1 MPYDNYIHETT
12 PYKELLDYVNSVL
25 DKTPGEKESFEKKAH
40 EILVS
45 LWKEAEENLRADHTK
60 VQIREFYE
68 RKFSNL
74 QEQLRNQPKQLL
86 TSYCES
92 RCLPCSSDEELLSSL
107 DGNSWG
113 NFSREEWKDVLNGD
127 IKRDDYF
134 KVPLSLG
141 MGVQE
146 AKDFIT
152 KTSNLGFDYNDG
164 ANLLFLFAFSL
175 NDAKHP
181 LTEKEF
187 EQLCKYYK
195 GLSADNSPGAVMNYD
210 ELFATPDAESNTI
223 VNKDSVASRFKEIAN
238 QYGKEEAIRA
248 MESFLKRRY
257 TRLNGLSL
265 RATTLFQKLVECTVP
280 LTTDGNQETDFLNG
294 QRRLPYADI
303 DAEVASKSIKRAS
316 LLYTRPYNLTD
327 ADKDLAS
334 KKNVHLS
341 QYFHI
346 DANGKIQRETTQ
358 SFYLLLRGETKPTKA
373 DILAALYRACT
384 TNWLNKC
391 KDDKELVRQH
401 VIEFCKL
408 ATAILKA
415 AMLPPFVV
423 ENPLEQCYL
432 LAVVAFHEGYVL
444 FYTQR
449 SDNGEPHEHALNDV
463 EKKLNDSR
471 IAKKF
476 YSDEVCDCFY
486 ANDEIRNVCL
496 QFVANFRER
505 ATEAKGKDFDCI
517 FGNNGEGI
525 YSKEFI
531 TELTQDKAF
540 QPLVEEITRYS
551 LSEDSCEKI
560 IRKHVSWM
568 ILNWF
573 LERLSSEASQD
584 VRHIL
589 HNVKP
594 SIYTKR
600 TIKISFKH

>member
-1 MPYDNYIHETT
+1 MPYDNCIHETT
-12 PYKELLDYVNSVL
+12 TYEKLLGYVNSVL

-45 LWKEAEENLRADHTK
+45 LRKEAEENLRTDHTK
-60 VQIREFYE
+60 EQIREFYE
-68 RKFSNL
+68 KKFADL

-86 TSYCES
+86 TSYCKS
-92 RCLPCSSDEELLSSL
+92 RRLPCSSDEELLSSL
-107 DGNSWG
+107 DRNSWKR
-113 NFSREEWKDVLNGD
+113 FSRKKWEDVLNGD

-134 KVPLSLG
+134 EVPLSLG

-146 AKDFIT
+146 AEDFIT

-175 NDAKHP
+175 NDAKYP

-195 GLSADNSPGAVMNYD
+195 DLGADNGPGAALNYD
-210 ELFATPDAESNTI
+210 ELFATPDAENNTI
-223 VNKDSVASRFKEIAN
+223 VNKDSVVSRFKKIAN
-238 QYGKEEAIRA
+238 QYGKEAAIRA

-303 DAEVASKSIKRAS
+303 DAEEAFKSIKWAS
-316 LLYTRPYNLTD
+316 LLYTKPYNLTD
-327 ADKDLAS
+327 ADKDLVS

-341 QYFHI
+341 QYFYI
-346 DANGKIQRETTQ
+346 NAKGKIRREATQ
-358 SFYLLLRGETKPTKA
+358 SFYSLLRGESKPTKA

-391 KDDKELVRQH
+391 EDDKEFIRQH

-463 EKKLNDSR
+463 ERELNDSR

-476 YSDEVCDCFY
+476 YSDEVCGYFD

-540 QPLVEEITRYS
+540 QPLVEEITRYG

-573 LERLSSEASQD
+573 LERLSSEAGQD

>member
-1 MPYDNYIHETT
+1 M
-12 PYKELLDYVNSVL
+12 
-25 DKTPGEKESFEKKAH
+25 
-40 EILVS
+40 VS
-45 LWKEAEENLRADHTK
+45 LRKEAEENLRTDHTK
-60 VQIREFYE
+60 EQIREFYE
-68 RKFSNL
+68 KKFADL

-86 TSYCES
+86 TSYCKS

-107 DGNSWG
+107 DGNSWER
-113 NFSREEWKDVLNGD
+113 FSREKWEDVLKGNLER
-127 IKRDDYF
+127 KDYLE
-134 KVPLSLG
+134 VPLSLG
-141 MGVQE
+141 MNVQE
-146 AKDFIT
+146 AERFIT
-152 KTSNLGFDYNDG
+152 ETSNFGFDYNDPE
-164 ANLLFLFAFSL
+164 NLIAIFALAL
-175 NDAKHP
+175 NDTDEP
-181 LTEKEF
+181 LTEEEF
-187 EQLCKYYK
+187 GSLHLYYK
-195 GLSADNSPGAVMNYD
+195 NLAKKKTQKLTYNELLKSPNA
-210 ELFATPDAESNTI
+210 AANTK
-223 VNKDSVASRFKEIAN
+223 VNKDSVVNNFRSVAKKR
-238 QYGKEEAIRA
+238 GKNVALQE
-248 MESFLKRRY
+248 MEDFLKKRFG
-257 TRLNGLSL
+257 RLNGASL
-265 RATTLFQKLVECTVP
+265 RATSLLQHVVECTQVTP
-280 LTTDGNQETDFLNG
+280 TANAKPINDFLNG

-303 DAEVASKSIKRAS
+303 DAEEAFKSIKWAS
-316 LLYTRPYNLTD
+316 LLYTKPYNLTD
-327 ADKDLAS
+327 ADKDLVS

-341 QYFHI
+341 QYFYI
-346 DANGKIQRETTQ
+346 NAKGKIRREATQ
-358 SFYLLLRGETKPTKA
+358 SFYSLLRGESKPTKA

-391 KDDKELVRQH
+391 EDDKEFIRQH

-463 EKKLNDSR
+463 ERELNDSR

-476 YSDEVCDCFY
+476 YSDEVCGYFD

-540 QPLVEEITRYS
+540 QPLVEEITRYG

-573 LERLSSEASQD
+573 LERLSSEAGQD

>member
-12 PYKELLDYVNSVL
+12 PYEELLNYVNSVPE
-25 DKTPGEKESFEKKAH
+25 KTLGEKDSLAGKART
-40 EILVS
+40 ILVS
-45 LWKEAEENLRADHTK
+45 LQQEADKNLRTNHTK
-60 VQIREFYE
+60 AQICEFYE
-68 RKFSNL
+68 KRFANL

-86 TSYCES
+86 TSYCKS
-92 RCLPCSSDEELLSSL
+92 RSWPCSSDEELLSSL
-107 DGNSWG
+107 DGNSWEK
-113 NFSREEWKDVLNGD
+113 FSREKWKAVLSGD
-127 IKRDDYF
+127 LEREDYLE
-134 KVPLSLG
+134 VPLSLG
-141 MGVQE
+141 MRVQE
-146 AKDFIT
+146 AEDFIT
-152 KTSNLGFDYNDG
+152 KTSNSGFDYNDG

-195 GLSADNSPGAVMNYD
+195 DLGADNGPGAALNYD
-210 ELFATPDAESNTI
+210 ELFATPDAENNTI
-223 VNKDSVASRFKEIAN
+223 VNKDSVVSRFKKVAN
-238 QYGKEEAIRA
+238 QCGKEEAIRA
-248 MESFLKRRY
+248 METFLERRY

-294 QRRLPYADI
+294 QRRLPYADT

-346 DANGKIQRETTQ
+346 DVNGNIQRETTQ
-358 SFYLLLRGETKPTKA
+358 SFYSLLRGESKPTKA

-391 KDDKELVRQH
+391 KDDKEFIRQH

-415 AMLPPFVV
+415 AMLPPFVI

-449 SDNGEPHEHALNDV
+449 SDIGHPHDHALTDV
-463 EKKLNDSR
+463 EKKLNDSS

-476 YSDEVCDCFY
+476 YSDKVRDCFD
-486 ANDEIRNVCL
+486 ANAEISNVCL
-496 QFVANFRER
+496 RFMTNFREKV
-505 ATEAKGKDFDCI
+505 TEANGNDFDYI
-517 FGNNGEGI
+517 FGNNGEGVF
-525 YSKEFI
+525 SKKFI

-540 QPLVEEITRYS
+540 QPIVEEITKHG

-568 ILNWF
+568 ILNRF
-573 LERLSSEASQD
+573 LERLSSKTDHD
-584 VRHIL
+584 VRCVL

-600 TIKISFKH
+600 AIKISFKH

>member
-1 MPYDNYIHETT
+1 MGMCIANDAMCIHRYDDIIIALQIIH
-12 PYKELLDYVNSVL
+12 KV
-25 DKTPGEKESFEKKAH
+25 FFQKARH
-40 EILVS
+40 NPIATKYYLAQMRS
-45 LWKEAEENLRADHTK
+45 MRKSIRRNKARA
-60 VQIREFYE
+60 
-68 RKFSNL
+68 
-74 QEQLRNQPKQLL
+74 
-86 TSYCES
+86 
-92 RCLPCSSDEELLSSL
+92 
-107 DGNSWG
+107 
-113 NFSREEWKDVLNGD
+113 
-127 IKRDDYF
+127 
-134 KVPLSLG
+134 
-141 MGVQE
+141 
-146 AKDFIT
+146 
-152 KTSNLGFDYNDG
+152 FDYDLIQEEG
-164 ANLLFLFAFSL
+164 IFERVTI
-175 NDAKHP
+175 DQHP

-195 GLSADNSPGAVMNYD
+195 GLGADNSSGAVMNYD

-223 VNKDSVASRFKEIAN
+223 VNKDSVASCFKEIAN
-238 QYGKEEAIRA
+238 QYGKEAAIRA

-280 LTTDGNQETDFLNG
+280 LTTDGNPETDFLNG

-358 SFYLLLRGETKPTKA
+358 SFYLLLRGKTKPTKA

-391 KDDKELVRQH
+391 DDDKEFVRQH

-444 FYTQR
+444 FYEIELPNICNCQQVVNICTAQ
-449 SDNGEPHEHALNDV
+449 DLEHT
-463 EKKLNDSR
+463 
-471 IAKKF
+471 I
-476 YSDEVCDCFY
+476 
-486 ANDEIRNVCL
+486 
-496 QFVANFRER
+496 FVATTYRNPLPSNPDTLCIYTSDFKRTQKLAVLQEKEIY
-505 ATEAKGKDFDCI
+505 EAKFASDGDYIILLCGLNLKVYKKAESYALAHEVNDDRRIWLWDYELVGKKYLFWDL
-517 FGNNGEGI
+517 EG
-525 YSKEFI
+525 
-531 TELTQDKAF
+531 
-540 QPLVEEITRYS
+540 
-551 LSEDSCEKI
+551 
-560 IRKHVSWM
+560 
-568 ILNWF
+568 
-573 LERLSSEASQD
+573 
-584 VRHIL
+584 
-589 HNVKP
+589 
-594 SIYTKR
+594 
-600 TIKISFKH
+600 

>member
-1 MPYDNYIHETT
+1 M
-12 PYKELLDYVNSVL
+12 
-25 DKTPGEKESFEKKAH
+25 
-40 EILVS
+40 
-45 LWKEAEENLRADHTK
+45 
-60 VQIREFYE
+60 
-68 RKFSNL
+68 
-74 QEQLRNQPKQLL
+74 
-86 TSYCES
+86 
-92 RCLPCSSDEELLSSL
+92 
-107 DGNSWG
+107 DGNSWE
-113 NFSREEWKDVLNGD
+113 NFSRKEWEDVLNGD

-134 KVPLSLG
+134 EVPLSLG

-146 AKDFIT
+146 AEDFIT

-195 GLSADNSPGAVMNYD
+195 ALGADNSPGAVMNYD
-210 ELFATPDAESNTI
+210 ELFATPDAERNTI
-223 VNKDSVASRFKEIAN
+223 VNKDSVESRFKKIAN
-238 QYGKEEAIRA
+238 QHGKEKAINA

-257 TRLNGLSL
+257 TCLNGLSL

-316 LLYTRPYNLTD
+316 LLYTKPYNLTD

-391 KDDKELVRQH
+391 EDDKEFVRQH

-463 EKKLNDSR
+463 EKKLNDSC

-476 YSDEVCDCFY
+476 YSDEVCGYFD
-486 ANDEIRNVCL
+486 ANDEIRNVYL

-505 ATEAKGKDFDCI
+505 TTEAKGKDFDCI

-531 TELTQDKAF
+531 TELTQDEAF
-540 QPLVEEITRYS
+540 QPLVEEITRHS

-560 IRKHVSWM
+560 TRKHVSWM

-573 LERLSSEASQD
+573 LERLSSEAGQD

>member
-12 PYKELLDYVNSVL
+12 PYKELLGYVNSVL

-45 LWKEAEENLRADHTK
+45 LRKEAEENLRTDHTK
-60 VQIREFYE
+60 EQIREFYE
-68 RKFSNL
+68 KKFADL

-86 TSYCES
+86 TAYCKS

-107 DGNSWG
+107 DGNSWER
-113 NFSREEWKDVLNGD
+113 FSREKWEDVLNGD

-134 KVPLSLG
+134 EVPLSLG

-187 EQLCKYYK
+187 EQLYKYYK
-195 GLSADNSPGAVMNYD
+195 GLGADNGPGAALNYD
-210 ELFATPDAESNTI
+210 ELFATPDAENNTI
-223 VNKDSVASRFKEIAN
+223 VNKDSVVSCFKKVAN
-238 QYGKEEAIRA
+238 QHGKEAAINA
-248 MESFLKRRY
+248 MESFLEQRY

-265 RATTLFQKLVECTVP
+265 RATTLFQKIVECTVP
-280 LTTDGNQETDFLNG
+280 LTTDDNQETNFLNG
-294 QRRLPYADI
+294 QRRLPYADT
-303 DAEVASKSIKRAS
+303 DAEEASKSIKRAS

-346 DANGKIQRETTQ
+346 DVNGNIQRETTQ
-358 SFYLLLRGETKPTKA
+358 SFYSLLRGESKPTKA

-391 KDDKELVRQH
+391 EDDKEFIRQH
-401 VIEFCKL
+401 VIEFYKL

-415 AMLPPFVV
+415 AMLPPFVI

-449 SDNGEPHEHALNDV
+449 SDEGEPHDHALTDV
-463 EKKLNDSR
+463 EKKLNASR

-476 YSDEVCDCFY
+476 YS
-486 ANDEIRNVCL
+486 NEIRTCFDENGGISNVCL
-496 QFVANFRER
+496 QFVANFREK
-505 ATEAKGKDFDCI
+505 ATEAKRKDFDCVL
-517 FGNNGEGI
+517 GNNGEGVF
-525 YSKEFI
+525 SKEFI

-540 QPLVEEITRYS
+540 QPIVEEVTRYG
-551 LSEDSCEKI
+551 LSEDICEKI

-568 ILNWF
+568 ILNRF
-573 LERLSSEASQD
+573 LERLSSETDQD
-584 VRHIL
+584 VRRVL

-594 SIYTKR
+594 SIYTKS

>member
-12 PYKELLDYVNSVL
+12 PYEELLGYVNSVL

-45 LWKEAEENLRADHTK
+45 LRKEAEENLRTDHTK
-60 VQIREFYE
+60 EQIREFYE
-68 RKFSNL
+68 KKFADL

-86 TSYCES
+86 TSYCKS

-107 DGNSWG
+107 DGNSWER
-113 NFSREEWKDVLNGD
+113 FSREKWEDVLKGNLER
-127 IKRDDYF
+127 KDYLE
-134 KVPLSLG
+134 VPLSLG
-141 MGVQE
+141 MSVQE
-146 AKDFIT
+146 AERFIT
-152 KTSNLGFDYNDG
+152 ETSNFGFDYNDPE
-164 ANLLFLFAFSL
+164 NLIAIFALAL
-175 NDAKHP
+175 NDTDEP
-181 LTEKEF
+181 LTEEEF
-187 EQLCKYYK
+187 GSLHLYYK
-195 GLSADNSPGAVMNYD
+195 NLAKKKTQKLTYNELLKSPNA
-210 ELFATPDAESNTI
+210 AANTK
-223 VNKDSVASRFKEIAN
+223 VNKDSVVNNFRSVAKMR
-238 QYGKEEAIRA
+238 GKNVALQE
-248 MESFLKRRY
+248 MEDFLKKRFG
-257 TRLNGLSL
+257 RLNGVSL
-265 RATTLFQKLVECTVP
+265 RATSLLQHVVECTQVTP
-280 LTTDGNQETDFLNG
+280 TANAKPINDFLND

-303 DAEVASKSIKRAS
+303 DAEEAFKSIKWAS
-316 LLYTRPYNLTD
+316 LLYTKPYNLTD
-327 ADKDLAS
+327 ADKDLVS

-341 QYFHI
+341 QYFYI
-346 DANGKIQRETTQ
+346 NAKGKIRREATQ
-358 SFYLLLRGETKPTKA
+358 SFYSLLRGESKPTKA

-391 KDDKELVRQH
+391 EDDKEFIRQH

-463 EKKLNDSR
+463 ERELNDSR

-476 YSDEVCDCFY
+476 YSDEVCGYFD

-517 FGNNGEGI
+517 LGNNGEGI

-540 QPLVEEITRYS
+540 QPLVEEITRYG

-573 LERLSSEASQD
+573 SERLSSETDQD
-584 VRHIL
+584 VRRVL

>member
-1 MPYDNYIHETT
+1 MSYDNYIHETT
-12 PYKELLDYVNSVL
+12 PYKELLVYVNSVL
-25 DKTPGEKESFEKKAH
+25 SRTPGEKESFEQKAH

-45 LWKEAEENLRADHTK
+45 LRKEAEENLGADHTK
-60 VQIREFYE
+60 EQIREFYE
-68 RKFSNL
+68 KKFADL

-86 TSYCES
+86 TSYYKS
-92 RCLPCSSDEELLSSL
+92 RRLPCSSDEELLSSL
-107 DGNSWG
+107 DRNSWKR
-113 NFSREEWKDVLNGD
+113 FSRKKWEDVLNGD

-134 KVPLSLG
+134 EVPLSLG

-146 AKDFIT
+146 AEDFIT
-152 KTSNLGFDYNDG
+152 KTSNLGFNYNDG

-195 GLSADNSPGAVMNYD
+195 DLGADNGPGAALNYD
-210 ELFATPDAESNTI
+210 ELFATPDAENNTI
-223 VNKDSVASRFKEIAN
+223 VNKDSVVSRFKKVAN
-238 QYGKEEAIRA
+238 QHGKEKAINA

-257 TRLNGLSL
+257 TCLNGLSL

-280 LTTDGNQETDFLNG
+280 LTTDDNQETDFLNG

-303 DAEVASKSIKRAS
+303 DAKGVSESIERLS
-316 LLYTRPYNLTD
+316 LLYTSPYNLTD
-327 ADKDLAS
+327 ADKDLVS
-334 KKNVHLS
+334 KENVHLS
-341 QYFHI
+341 QYFYI
-346 DANGKIQRETTQ
+346 DAKGKIRREATQ
-358 SFYLLLRGETKPTKA
+358 SFYSLLKGESKPTKA

-391 KDDKELVRQH
+391 KDDKEFIRQH

-432 LAVVAFHEGYVL
+432 LAVVAFHEGFVL

-449 SDNGEPHEHALNDV
+449 SDKGRPHDHALNDV
-463 EKKLNDSR
+463 EKKLNASR
-471 IAKKF
+471 VAKKF
-476 YSDEVCDCFY
+476 YS
-486 ANDEIRNVCL
+486 NEIRTCFDENGEICNVYF
-496 QFVANFRER
+496 QFVDNFRKK
-505 ATEAKGKDFDCI
+505 AVEAKGKDFDCI
-517 FGNNGEGI
+517 FGNNGEGVF
-525 YSKEFI
+525 SETFI
-531 TELTQDKAF
+531 TKLTQDKAF
-540 QPLVEEITRYS
+540 QPIVEEITRYG
-551 LSEDSCEKI
+551 LSEDICEKI

-568 ILNWF
+568 ILNRF
-573 LERLSSEASQD
+573 LERLSSVRDQD
-584 VRHIL
+584 IRRIL

-594 SIYTKR
+594 SMYTKS